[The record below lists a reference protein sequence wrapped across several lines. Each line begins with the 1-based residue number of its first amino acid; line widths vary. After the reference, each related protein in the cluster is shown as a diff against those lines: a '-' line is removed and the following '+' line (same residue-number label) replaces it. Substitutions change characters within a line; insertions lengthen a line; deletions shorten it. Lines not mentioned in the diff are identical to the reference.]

1 MESNLDKDIK
11 KEENNDNK
19 EDNKNIDN
27 NENNKEIDNIE
38 EKKNFENLD
47 DNNNNINMNSGMNGG
62 MLGGMLGGMFGG
74 MNNANMNNS
83 QGLHPMEMCMDPC
96 SNPFLSPNEREYYNY
111 CKDLSFI
118 DKDNKITVKV
128 NQKFAE
134 KCSNNY
140 TVPPQFW
147 KDIPSVQSKSEG
159 IEYIETRSFYPH
171 PNYLMG
177 GESVTLIVFKATK
190 KGKFKI
196 NFPNYTV
203 DVNVIE

>member
-11 KEENNDNK
+11 KVSLEENNDNK
-19 EDNKNIDN
+19 ADNKNISGI
-27 NENNKEIDNIE
+27 ENNKEIDNNG
-38 EKKNFENLD
+38 KKNENIENLD
-47 DNNNNINMNSGMNGG
+47 DKNNNINKNNNFMIWPMRMNMQSDYYQNHSMMQPMGCSSP
-62 MLGGMLGGMFGG
+62 MFL
-74 MNNANMNNS
+74 
-83 QGLHPMEMCMDPC
+83 Q
-96 SNPFLSPNEREYYNY
+96 FLSENEQKYYNF

-118 DKDNKITVKV
+118 HENQITVKV

-134 KCSNNY
+134 KFGNNY

-147 KDIPSVQSKSEG
+147 KDIPSVQSKSKE
-159 IEYIETRSFYPH
+159 IEYIDTRTFYPH
-171 PNYLMG
+171 PSYMMG
-177 GESVTLIVFKATK
+177 GDSVTLMVFKATK

>member
-27 NENNKEIDNIE
+27 NENNKGMDGVE

-74 MNNANMNNS
+74 MNNVNMNNS
-83 QGLHPMEMCMDPC
+83 QGCHMMQMCMDPC

-134 KCSNNY
+134 KYSNNY

>member
-1 MESNLDKDIK
+1 MRGSTIIIARILVN
-11 KEENNDNK
+11 
-19 EDNKNIDN
+19 
-27 NENNKEIDNIE
+27 
-38 EKKNFENLD
+38 
-47 DNNNNINMNSGMNGG
+47 
-62 MLGGMLGGMFGG
+62 
-74 MNNANMNNS
+74 
-83 QGLHPMEMCMDPC
+83 
-96 SNPFLSPNEREYYNY
+96 
-111 CKDLSFI
+111 
-118 DKDNKITVKV
+118 NKITVKV

>member
-11 KEENNDNK
+11 KVSLEENNDNK
-19 EDNKNIDN
+19 ADNKNISGIG
-27 NENNKEIDNIE
+27 NNKEIDNNG
-38 EKKNFENLD
+38 KKNENIENLD
-47 DNNNNINMNSGMNGG
+47 DKNNNINKNNNFMIGPHMTINS
-62 MLGGMLGGMFGG
+62 FGNNYYS
-74 MNNANMNNS
+74 MNN
-83 QGLHPMEMCMDPC
+83 HPMMHQMGG
-96 SNPFLSPNEREYYNY
+96 LSPMFSQYLSENEWKYYNF

-118 DKDNKITVKV
+118 HENQITVKV

-134 KCSNNY
+134 KFGNNY

-147 KDIPSVQSKSEG
+147 KDIPSVQSKSKE
-159 IEYIETRSFYPH
+159 IEYIDTRTFYPH
-171 PNYLMG
+171 PSYMMG
-177 GESVTLIVFKATK
+177 GDSVTLMVFKATK